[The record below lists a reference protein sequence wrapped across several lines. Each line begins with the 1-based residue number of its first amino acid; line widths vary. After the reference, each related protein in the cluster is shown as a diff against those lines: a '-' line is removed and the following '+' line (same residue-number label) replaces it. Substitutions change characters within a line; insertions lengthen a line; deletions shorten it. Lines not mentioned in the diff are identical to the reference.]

1 MDRVTKS
8 YILPDAFS
16 SVPKLLNYIHLGSL
30 RNYGKGEIILQPD
43 EIIGRIIFVLSGRFI
58 ASRITDDGREI
69 FVSSGGPHSVINRLF
84 EFEGDNVQ
92 IVAVEASKVCFF
104 SEDQMLMIFKHDE
117 KIISD
122 FLFNEN
128 LKLNYFIKLS
138 CELKLYA
145 PSIRV
150 LRLFYGLYNLNG
162 KSKDTYW
169 EIQIALPN
177 KVIAEITG
185 LHHVTVSKILG
196 SLKEKKILRKKK
208 NAIIIYDLEK
218 LKDLV
223 DKGIS
228 Y

>member
-1 MDRVTKS
+1 MERIAKS
-8 YILPDAFS
+8 YILPDTFCC
-16 SVPKLLNYIHLGSL
+16 VPKLLNYVHLGSL
-30 RNYGKGEIILQPD
+30 RNYGKGEMISQPG
-43 EIIGRIIFVLSGRFI
+43 EVIGKVIFVLSGKL
-58 ASRITDDGREI
+58 ATSRITDDGREV
-69 FVSSGGPHSVINRLF
+69 FVCSGRQHSVINRLF

-92 IVAVEASKVCFF
+92 IVAIEASKICFF
-104 SEDQMLMIFKHDE
+104 SEEQMLMIFKHDE

-122 FLFNEN
+122 FLYNESI
-128 LKLNYFIKLS
+128 KLNYFIKLS
-138 CELKLYA
+138 CELKLYT
-145 PSIRV
+145 PSVRV

-162 KSKDTYW
+162 QSKDTYW

-196 SLKEKKILRKKK
+196 SLKKEKILSKKK
-208 NAIIIYDLEK
+208 NAIIIYNLEK

-223 DKGIS
+223 DKGIA